1 VAARFARAAAD
12 LGGQLNLARLPVFS
26 LWRELI
32 IAGNGHRWI
41 GPWTHRMND
50 ATPLIFAQLGPL
62 YDALLPWA
70 EMLLRAVVGL
80 TLVPHGLRS
89 AFGMFPS
96 TGGQSHNLTEFV
108 DELDRGGY
116 RPAKFWAPAIVLTQ
130 LVAGPMLAFGLLTRL
145 AACPIVIFLIVTNYE
160 RWRVGGFF
168 WNKMG
173 LEFTLLWTMAVLYF
187 LVHGGGAFSVDHL
200 VVGREF

>member
-1 VAARFARAAAD
+1 MTRH
-12 LGGQLNLARLPVFS
+12 PSFS
-26 LWRELI
+26 R
-32 IAGNGHRWI
+32 NF
-41 GPWTHRMND
+41 GP
-50 ATPLIFAQLGPL
+50 PYG
-62 YDALLPWA
+62 ALLPWA

-96 TGGQSHNLTEFV
+96 SGGQSHNLTEFA

-130 LVAGPMLAFGLLTRL
+130 LVAGPMLALGLFTRL
-145 AACPIVIFLIVTNYE
+145 AALPIVIFLIVTNYE

-168 WNKMG
+168 GTKWVSN
-173 LEFTLLWTMAVLYF
+173 
-187 LVHGGGAFSVDHL
+187 S
-200 VVGREF
+200 R

>member
-1 VAARFARAAAD
+1 M
-12 LGGQLNLARLPVFS
+12 
-26 LWRELI
+26 
-32 IAGNGHRWI
+32 NG
-41 GPWTHRMND
+41 
-50 ATPLIFAQLGPL
+50 ATPLIFAQLSPL
-62 YDALLPWA
+62 YDALFPWA
-70 EMLLRAVVGL
+70 EMLLRVVVGL

-108 DELDRGGY
+108 DELDRGNY

-130 LVAGPMLAFGLLTRL
+130 LVAGPMLALGLFTRL

-173 LEFTLLWTMAVLYF
+173 REFTLLWTVAALYF
-187 LVHGGGAFSVDHL
+187 LVHGGGAVSVDHL